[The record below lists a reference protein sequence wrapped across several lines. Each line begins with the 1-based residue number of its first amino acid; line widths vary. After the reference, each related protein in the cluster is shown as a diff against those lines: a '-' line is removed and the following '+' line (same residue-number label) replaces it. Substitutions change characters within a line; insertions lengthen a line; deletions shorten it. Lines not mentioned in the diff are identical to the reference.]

1 MTLKRT
7 FDLSFISISVYM
19 TYYQKLVNK
28 NIFLQSIQIT
38 QLQSS
43 IVPLTIHFKLKKYRL
58 KKKYHRKL
66 FFSILCKPSAFGEN
80 NKDCDFPALH

>member
-1 MTLKRT
+1 
-7 FDLSFISISVYM
+7 M

-43 IVPLTIHFKLKKYRL
+43 IVPLTIHFKLKK
-58 KKKYHRKL
+58 
-66 FFSILCKPSAFGEN
+66 
-80 NKDCDFPALH
+80 